1 MAIPSNLIVTPD
13 LILNT
18 NLPTQITISGTDIF
32 ERPSY
37 TGRELFDVIDSRW
50 KGGATQGQGII
61 GKSIVLNGSSSYYEV
76 PVIESLTDFYG
87 FGVWFKTSQASGTRG
102 VIASVSES
110 TTGFQSMAY
119 IGNGAAYG
127 GNGAIT
133 VQMYCLNGGSS
144 AFKRVRTNLT
154 GLNDGNWHYLFTYL
168 DLSVGTNAI
177 QVEIDGVSR
186 STTILNNQTA
196 TSFRNDYDNFYLGA
210 RTTPTDF
217 LNGELCGFYKS
228 TNPDFKFEGL
238 KYANLPDVVVNSVDV
253 TSSVTYTSET
263 EITYT
268 APDTLPAG
276 TINGSI
282 TNSSGYDFFSFF
294 VESESVPNNLVVTPD
309 PILDSSLPT
318 TISISGAAIFER
330 LSRTF
335 NEDFQVVDSKWKG
348 GALQGQGVVGKS
360 LIGNG
365 VDACILYDSNIPV
378 PTTFFGVSLRFKV
391 TNGTRATTQ
400 RMFSLSNNTELGAF
414 DIAIRTDGRIR
425 STAFGLAGT
434 TAVRKSVDSVETF
447 SNDGLWHHLFI
458 YLDLS
463 SPTNIQRIWVDNT
476 ELTLTINDNDSFS
489 NLNDSQKMT
498 IGCEYYNNS
507 ITQFFSGDICDF
519 SLSTNPDFKKH
530 IAKYAN
536 LPDVAVNSVDVT
548 SSVTYT
554 SETEITYTAPDTL
567 PSGTINGSVT
577 NVTGAGTFNFEI
589 LRTNTAPT
597 DISLSP
603 SSVNENQP
611 IGTTV
616 GTLSSTD
623 SDIGDTFTYT
633 LVAGTGSDD
642 NADFTIAGDQLLTAS
657 IFNYETKAS
666 YSIRVRS
673 TDSGSLYFEKA
684 LTVTINDIE
693 DSAPIDILLDNT
705 NVDEGKDVGEVVG
718 NLSAV
723 DVDLGDTHTFTLVS
737 GIGDNHNSDF
747 QISGTELQTAVVL
760 DYDLRTYSLI
770 RIRATDVD
778 GLYYEKQ
785 FRIDTN
791 QINDAPTDITLS
803 NTDIDEKQPIGT
815 DIGVF
820 TTIDPNYWDTHT
832 YTLVS
837 GTGDTDN
844 TSFTI
849 GGDNNDTLLSAE
861 EFDHEIQSVYSIR
874 VKTTDPASNEFEKV
888 FTITINDVDE
898 GTPTLISLSPSSV
911 TEGVSNGTIVG
922 QLTVTDVDTAD
933 IHSFELPDDAEG
945 RFDVLYQSDSF
956 DGESVNT
963 VTNTITIK
971 NDITRFS
978 IGDVVEITGGSIL
991 PTGLLRNTRYVI
1003 KGISSNDIT
1012 LYESDGVTDVV
1023 IPEVGS
1029 GLFYLINKSVANIT
1043 VKDTTLIDYESSS
1056 SHDITVEATDSGLNT
1071 YSEIIT
1077 IAVLDS
1083 SSLTARILSITP
1095 FASQTGTYP
1104 EIVISG
1110 QNFVEGGAP
1119 TVRIDGIAATLT
1131 SYSDTEIRFVLTDD
1145 LAAGVHTLSVVNG
1158 AGL

>member
-76 PVIESLTDFYG
+76 PITESLTDFYG
-87 FGVWFKTSQASGTRG
+87 FGVWFKTNQTSGTRG

-133 VQMYCLNGGSS
+133 VQMYCLNGVSS
-144 AFKRVRTNLT
+144 VFKRVRTNLT

-177 QVEIDGVSR
+177 QVEIDGVSQ
-186 STTILNNQTA
+186 STTILNNETA

-210 RTTPTDF
+210 RATPSEF

-228 TNPDFKFEGL
+228 TNPNFKFEGL
-238 KYANLPDVVVNSVDV
+238 KYSNLPDVVVNSVDV

-268 APDTLPAG
+268 APDTLPSG
-276 TINGSI
+276 TINGSV
-282 TNSSGYDFFSFF
+282 TNSIGTGVFSFLI
-294 VESESVPNNLVVTPD
+294 ESPPSNLVVTPN

-318 TISISGAAIFER
+318 TISISGTDIFER
-330 LSRTF
+330 PSYTGRELF
-335 NEDFQVVDSKWKG
+335 DVVDSRWKG
-348 GALQGQGVVGKS
+348 GATQVQG
-360 LIGNG
+360 LIGNAFKGNGTDAYIDNSVNLPTLTNYFAYSFWFKGGTQSSGNKMMDISVTTGNGLLDVTLRPDGKIQVTLFG
-365 VDACILYDSNIPV
+365 VLGIDGERKISRTINTYDDNLWHNVIVINDISTPSNPIDV
-378 PTTFFGVSLRFKV
+378 YVDGISNYDIIDNDNITTFQNF
-391 TNGTRATTQ
+391 N
-400 RMFSLSNNTELGAF
+400 E
-414 DIAIRTDGRIR
+414 
-425 STAFGLAGT
+425 
-434 TAVRKSVDSVETF
+434 
-447 SNDGLWHHLFI
+447 W
-458 YLDLS
+458 
-463 SPTNIQRIWVDNT
+463 
-476 ELTLTINDNDSFS
+476 
-489 NLNDSQKMT
+489 T
-498 IGCEYYNNS
+498 IGCEYFSSSYQNFFDGEINN
-507 ITQFFSGDICDF
+507 
-519 SLSTNPDFKKH
+519 LYWSTNPDFVNH
-530 IAKYAN
+530 ITKYTN
-536 LPDVAVNSVDVT
+536 LPDVVVNSVDVT

-554 SETEITYTAPDTL
+554 SETEITYTAPNTL

-760 DYDLRTYSLI
+760 DYELRTYSLI